1 MTDLGKILLG
11 VGLLVALIG
20 MLLLIAGRT
29 GLPLSRLP
37 GDFAYRGKNVSV
49 FIPVGTCLLLSV
61 ILSVLFY
68 ILSRFRH

>member
-20 MLLLIAGRT
+20 MLLLIASRT
-29 GLPLSRLP
+29 GLPLGRLP
-37 GDFAYRGKNVSV
+37 GDFAFRGKNVFV
-49 FIPVGTCLLLSV
+49 FIPLGTCLLLSV

>member
-11 VGLLVALIG
+11 IGLFVALIG
-20 MLLLIAGRT
+20 TLLLIAGRT
-29 GLPLSRLP
+29 GLPLGRLP
-37 GDFAYRGKNVSV
+37 GDFTYRGKNVSV
-49 FIPVGTCLLLSV
+49 FIPLGTCLLLSV

>member
-11 VGLLVALIG
+11 MGLLLALIG
-20 MLLLIAGRT
+20 TLLLIAGRT
-29 GLPLSRLP
+29 GLPHGRLP
-37 GDFAYRGKNVSV
+37 GDFAYQSKNISV
-49 FIPVGTCLLLSV
+49 FIPLGTCLLLSV

>member
-20 MLLLIAGRT
+20 MLLLIAGRA
-29 GLPLSRLP
+29 GLPLGRLP
-37 GDFAYRGKNVSV
+37 GDFAYRGKNLSV
-49 FIPVGTCLLLSV
+49 FIPLSTCLLLSV